1 MAKVTIDT
9 EVIKNASNTLDN
21 AVLELFPNIE
31 YLEYLRSLLQDN
43 LDVLDKANPEDW
55 EILVESEAI
64 KRNLHIFDRLSF
76 YILKEIKALEDTLN
90 TITVDL
96 STAVKS
102 EYAETV

>member
-9 EVIKNASNTLDN
+9 EVIEKASNTLDD

-43 LDVLDKANPEDW
+43 LDMLDKANPENW

-76 YILKEIKALEDTLN
+76 YILKEIKALENTLN
-90 TITVDL
+90 NITVDL

-102 EYAETV
+102 EHAETV